1 MSHNDRTRHGWT
13 CPTTVTVTAR
23 PARVLTRAEVAGF
36 AASETKI
43 NALYAHG
50 DRPSDWFW
58 RDTLARMD
66 AALATQGAA
75 A

>member
-1 MSHNDRTRHGWT
+1 MSHNDRRKHGWT

-36 AASETKI
+36 VDAERKI
-43 NALYAHG
+43 NH
-50 DRPSDWFW
+50 WFNWTDAGCWYW